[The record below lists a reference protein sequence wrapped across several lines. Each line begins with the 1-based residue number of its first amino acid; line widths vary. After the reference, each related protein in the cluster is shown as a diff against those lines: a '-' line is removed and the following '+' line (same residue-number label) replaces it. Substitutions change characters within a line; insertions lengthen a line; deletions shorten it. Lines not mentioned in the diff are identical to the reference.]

1 MHILL
6 AKPASIP
13 NVIAFFKENLNP
25 NSSEIYS
32 EEFLCPLGTQ
42 AAIRRNQMIL
52 AIENGHVVGAIRFY
66 RRKTANTISLYQF
79 AVSSKY
85 RGKGVLKKML
95 LFINDA
101 PIVALCPI
109 ESKFNQYYQKMDWKL
124 QEQVDGF
131 NTWIFK

>member
-25 NSSEIYS
+25 DSSE
-32 EEFLCPLGTQ
+32 
-42 AAIRRNQMIL
+42 N
-52 AIENGHVVGAIRFY
+52 VVGAIRFY
-66 RRKTANTISLYQF
+66 RRKTANTISLYLF

-109 ESKFNQYYQKMDWKL
+109 KSKFNQYYYKMDWKL